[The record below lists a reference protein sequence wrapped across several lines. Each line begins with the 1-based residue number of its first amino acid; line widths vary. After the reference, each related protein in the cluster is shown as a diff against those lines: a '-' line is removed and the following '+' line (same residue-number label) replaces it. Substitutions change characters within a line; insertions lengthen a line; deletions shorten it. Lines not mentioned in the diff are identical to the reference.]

1 MKTLELVG
9 TVTDER
15 TLRLTVQLPFDMPPG
30 EHRVVVIIDQNPMD
44 DNATQ
49 TTLDFPVDDYGPWPA
64 TLSLSRE
71 DLYDDTGR

>member
-9 TVTDER
+9 TVTVER

-30 EHRVVVIIDQNPMD
+30 EHRVVVIIDQNAMK
-44 DNATQ
+44 DNEAQ
-49 TTLDFPVDDYGPWPA
+49 TTLDFPVDDYGPWPVK
-64 TLSLSRE
+64 LSLSRE